1 MKGLF
6 PGGLL
11 RGLWSRGWGAER
23 TGHLGRTGGPRL
35 REDMWVAQPL
45 SGRLK
50 MQDSSGMASVRG
62 KRGLLCSSQEGSILK
77 QSWDTPRASVNHWDF
92 CPPEAGS

>member
-11 RGLWSRGWGAER
+11 RGLRSRGWGAER

-35 REDMWVAQPL
+35 REDVWVAQL
-45 SGRLK
+45 
-50 MQDSSGMASVRG
+50 VRAFEDAG
-62 KRGLLCSSQEGSILK
+62 FIRDGFRDQAEENEVSFVAAKRVQFSNRAGTLLGLL
-77 QSWDTPRASVNHWDF
+77 
-92 CPPEAGS
+92 